1 MQFSDLT
8 SKVMKY
14 FKIVGFNDA
23 SFGNLSDDSLQKT
36 FIIYQVN
43 KVGEYF
49 TISWQSKEL

>member
-49 TISWQSKEL
+49 TISWQSQEL